1 MTGAKRCLSWG
12 KQKEEEEGMQ
22 SENYLEKSAAGCSG
36 FPLCYFMITL
46 GSQVAIPGTSVIK
59 TVMAI

>member
-22 SENYLEKSAAGCSG
+22 SDIYLEKSWPDDPG
-36 FPLCYFMITL
+36 FTLCYFMITL